1 MRYPDL
7 AASSTWRKGV
17 LVRSS
22 WLVLLLAAALL
33 PLAGRPQDPEG
44 SEVARLRDAMERV
57 RPLYKPMLPT
67 LWPYSEEGQ
76 TFRQYLASRPY
87 VPDGK
92 RRVLYVQP
100 VGSFTPA
107 ELRLAELTADYLERS
122 FGLPVRLE
130 PPLPLGPVPSGAH
143 RFNPLM
149 ETEQIKIGYV
159 MDLLERDRPDDAFA
173 QIGLTAAD
181 LYPSQRW
188 NYVFGEAVPFDRVG
202 VWSLYRF
209 GLLDKSPEERSYALV
224 RTLKTAT
231 HEMGHLF
238 SIEHCTK
245 HQCVMN
251 ASNSLDELDSHPLDT
266 CPECMAKICWATGYD
281 PRRRFERIAGFFA
294 RQGMSSARDLFL
306 RRRDALAADKAALVL
321 AARGAK

>member
-1 MRYPDL
+1 M
-7 AASSTWRKGV
+7 
-17 LVRSS
+17 RSS
-22 WLVLLLAAALL
+22 RLVLLLTALL
-33 PLAGRPQDPEG
+33 PLAGRPQDPG
-44 SEVARLRDAMERV
+44 GPEVARLRDAMERV
-57 RPLYKPMLPT
+57 RPLYKPMEPT

-107 ELRLAELTADYLERS
+107 QLRLADLTVDYLERS

-130 PPLPLGPVPSGAH
+130 PPLPFGRVPSWGH

-149 ETEQIKIGYV
+149 ETEQIKTDYV
-159 MDLLERDRPDDAFA
+159 MDLLRRDRPDDAFA
-173 QIGLTAAD
+173 EIGLTAAD

-202 VWSLYRF
+202 VWSLFRF
-209 GLLDKSPEERSYALV
+209 GPLDKSREELRYALV
-224 RTLKTAT
+224 RTLKTVS

-251 ASNSLDELDSHPLDT
+251 ASNSLDELDSRPLDT

-281 PRRRFERIAGFFA
+281 PRRRFERMADFFA
-294 RQGMSSARDLFL
+294 RQGMGSARDFFL
-306 RRRDALAADKAALVL
+306 RRRDVLMLDKSGKPPA
-321 AARGAK
+321 